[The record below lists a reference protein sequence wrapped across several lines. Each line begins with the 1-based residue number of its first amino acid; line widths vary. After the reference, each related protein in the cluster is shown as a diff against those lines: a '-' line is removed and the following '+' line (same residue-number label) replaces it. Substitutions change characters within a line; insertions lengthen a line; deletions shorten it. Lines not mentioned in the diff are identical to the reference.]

1 MAKEKTAFLIYD
13 DWETLFNS
21 LDSNDEAGQL
31 IKSLFAFAKRGEVA
45 KFKGA
50 LKMAFIVMSQQIS
63 RDNKRYTIRCEK
75 NKQIAIEREE
85 QRRAERE
92 SDNTNLTFLIALN
105 YSFSVKPTY
114 CYQRKSH
121 FFPISP
127 KKKF

>member
-1 MAKEKTAFLIYD
+1 MQVFLY
-13 DWETLFNS
+13 
-21 LDSNDEAGQL
+21 

-85 QRRAERE
+85 QRRADRRSELRILGNDE
-92 SDNTNLTFLIALN
+92 IHIKDLLQVLKDRLCLRNGGQVTRQHDIVQIFASR
-105 YSFSVKPTY
+105 
-114 CYQRKSH
+114 RKK
-121 FFPISP
+121 IGR
-127 KKKF
+127 